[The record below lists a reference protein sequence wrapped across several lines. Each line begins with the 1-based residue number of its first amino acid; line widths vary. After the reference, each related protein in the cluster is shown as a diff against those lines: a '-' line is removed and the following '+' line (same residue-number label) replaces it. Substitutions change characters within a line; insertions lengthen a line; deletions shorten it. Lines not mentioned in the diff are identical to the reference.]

1 MDYDHYSCVH
11 CIIIIFNRVY
21 CDCVQLYVCFVLSSI
36 WACGRGNQLIDESRK
51 LNIVELLSKGK
62 KYDTKC
68 KNNVIISFC

>member
-1 MDYDHYSCVH
+1 MRLGTV
-11 CIIIIFNRVY
+11 VY
-21 CDCVQLYVCFVLSSI
+21 IYIYIFVLSSI